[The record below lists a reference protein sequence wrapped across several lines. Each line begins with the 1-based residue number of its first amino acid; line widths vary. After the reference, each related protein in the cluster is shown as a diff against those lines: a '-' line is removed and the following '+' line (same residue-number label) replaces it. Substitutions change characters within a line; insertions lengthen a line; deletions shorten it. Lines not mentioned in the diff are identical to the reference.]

1 MCVCM
6 HMSMEDLLSPQKKK
20 SDRIESPREPGKYL
34 SVAIG
39 TCTDKRVRAYV
50 YVYAY
55 IAAAM

>member
-1 MCVCM
+1 M